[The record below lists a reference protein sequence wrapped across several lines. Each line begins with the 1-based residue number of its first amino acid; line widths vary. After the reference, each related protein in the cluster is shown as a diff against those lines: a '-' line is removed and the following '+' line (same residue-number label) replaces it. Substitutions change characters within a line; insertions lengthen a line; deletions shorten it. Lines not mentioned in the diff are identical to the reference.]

1 MSLADKPA
9 PSRRGAI
16 PPFFVMEV
24 MRATAERE
32 AAGAEVLHLEVGQPS
47 TAAPAGARAA
57 AKRAIDDDVL
67 GYSTALGIEPLRHRI
82 ADHYRDWYDSPV
94 DPARVAVTM
103 GASGACVLAFLACFD
118 SGDRV
123 AVLSPGY
130 PCYRNMLQAF
140 DVEVVD
146 VPVDSSTRFQPTP
159 ELLEAHLPLD
169 GLVVASPSNPTGTMI
184 GPDEMDALLAWCSA
198 NAVRLVSDEIYHGI
212 CFDRPGVTAWRP
224 DGDAVVV
231 NSFSKYFSMTGWR
244 LGWLLTPASLA
255 DPVERLAQNL
265 FISAPSVSQ
274 WAGLAAFDC
283 VDELEANVG
292 RYRTNREIL
301 LEGLPVAGLD
311 RLAPADGAFYV
322 WAATDHLAD
331 DSQALCARWLSELGI
346 AATPGVDFDPTRGH
360 GFVRFSFAGSSED
373 ITEAVERLADWTAA
387 RR

>member
-16 PPFFVMEV
+16 PPFYVMEV

-32 AAGAEVLHLEVGQPS
+32 AAGGEVLHLEVGQPS
-47 TAAPAGARAA
+47 TPAPALARAA

-82 ADHYRDWYDSPV
+82 ASHYADWYGADV

-103 GASGACVLAFLACFD
+103 GASGGCVLAFLSCFD
-118 SGDRV
+118 AGDRV

-140 DVEVVD
+140 DVDVVD
-146 VPVDSSTRFQPTP
+146 VPVDAATRFQPTP
-159 ELLEAHLPLD
+159 EILDAHLPLD

-184 GPDEMDALLAWCSA
+184 GAAEMDALLAWCST
-198 NAVRLVSDEIYHGI
+198 NDVRLISDEIYHGI
-212 CFDRPGVTAWRP
+212 CFDSPGVTAWRP

-244 LGWLLTPASLA
+244 LGWLLSPASLA
-255 DPVERLAQNL
+255 EPIERLAQNL
-265 FISAPSVSQ
+265 FIAAPSVSQ
-274 WAGLAAFDC
+274 WAGLAAFDA
-283 VDELEANVG
+283 VDELEANVD

-301 LEGLPVAGLD
+301 LSGLPEAGLD

-322 WAATDHLAD
+322 WAATDHLAA
-331 DSQALCARWLSELGI
+331 DSQELCATWLADLGL
-346 AATPGVDFDPTRGH
+346 AATPGVDCDPIRGH
-360 GFVRFSFAGSSED
+360 RFVRFSFAGSSED
-373 ITEAVERLADWTAA
+373 MTRAVERLTAWS
-387 RR
+387 RSR